1 MQGRDIVKKNRFKAP
16 AWFSKCGIFTRLE
29 LQCMLTLIFSSIQN
43 VSTHITCKLYINFLR
58 NNHFSKQNLVFSIFA
73 KRALK
78 SLELVKKPQTFE
90 IFYYYVVRAY
100 SPFFSWWEHFSRE
113 TAYLPCAK
121 IVGELYSPFFGANKC
136 KLRVSIFSLPRWTN
150 GYMVGQYTVSHQICI
165 SIQFFLL
172 LANESWKRTM
182 KIWKQ

>member
-78 SLELVKKPQTFE
+78 SLGLVKKPQTFE

-100 SPFFSWWEHFSRE
+100 SPFFLDESIFQEKQPIYHVQKWLESCILSFLAQTNANWGF
-113 TAYLPCAK
+113 
-121 IVGELYSPFFGANKC
+121 PFFPFPVEQMG
-136 KLRVSIFSLPRWTN
+136 
-150 GYMVGQYTVSHQICI
+150 
-165 SIQFFLL
+165 
-172 LANESWKRTM
+172 
-182 KIWKQ
+182 IW